1 MWICEK
7 IQRNLRSPK
16 YAVGPM
22 ANGPGAESPVTHFQQ
37 SVLDCL
43 GDQAASAG

>member
-7 IQRNLRSPK
+7 IQRGVHSPK
-16 YAVGPM
+16 YEVGPM

-37 SVLDCL
+37 SVLDYL
-43 GDQAASAG
+43 EGRAGAGG